1 MSEGL
6 SNNFLVKLEQSKANL
21 EANLDLVEVS
31 FKKLFIF
38 QYCTDNCLETKNS
51 YKGFNLKE
59 NEQSCIKNCFSKVYK
74 LNSIIYSS
82 D

>member
-31 FKKLFIF
+31 LIKLFI
-38 QYCTDNCLETKNS
+38 Y
-51 YKGFNLKE
+51 
-59 NEQSCIKNCFSKVYK
+59 FSIV
-74 LNSIIYSS
+74 LIIV
-82 D
+82 